1 MSIPDVRLRKRMRH
15 RRPGDRRALPR
26 GALSTAAATG
36 SLLAVACLGLIVIPT
51 AALAG
56 GPADSRSAGDQAAG
70 DQALRDPAA
79 REQAASDQA
88 AGDEVAG
95 DEAAIVAVYAT
106 VPPVIDGLLDDEV
119 WRVAEPVTDFR
130 QRNPVD
136 GAAPSEATEVRMA
149 FDANN
154 IYFGLMLHDSE
165 PDQIIAQIL
174 QREGRIDLDDRV
186 IIALDS
192 YDDDRSAYISSSTP
206 SAPRATR

>member
-1 MSIPDVRLRKRMRH
+1 MRH

-95 DEAAIVAVYAT
+95 DEVAGDEAAIVAVYAT

-154 IYFGLMLHDSE
+154 IYFGLMLHHSE

>member
-1 MSIPDVRLRKRMRH
+1 MRH

-106 VPPVIDGLLDDEV
+106 VPPVIDGLLDDEG
-119 WRVAEPVTDFR
+119 VAGRRAGHRLSPA
-130 QRNPVD
+130 QP
-136 GAAPSEATEVRMA
+136 